1 VNGSPVA
8 SGVTRC
14 VTDVTRNP
22 ATLREVTIAMDP
34 FTPVSVSSG
43 DVLALRVLTRI
54 GTNLDD
60 TLSDIPH
67 RSHGHSE
74 MDQGSD
80 SHRNGPDVTEVVP
93 TISRKS

>member
-1 VNGSPVA
+1 
-8 SGVTRC
+8 
-14 VTDVTRNP
+14 
-22 ATLREVTIAMDP
+22 MDP

-74 MDQGSD
+74 MDKV
-80 SHRNGPDVTEVVP
+80 VTA
-93 TISRKS
+93 TGMDLM